1 MKVGDLVRL
10 RSGKIVLILE
20 ELLNEKGNKR
30 FITLIDGER
39 HNQPATL
46 LEVFGTLISENTSSI

>member
-20 ELLNEKGNKR
+20 ELLGNKR